1 MNKTE
6 FVDAFADKVSCT
18 KVEAGKI
25 VNSFF
30 ELIIDTLSKGNDIR
44 VVGFGTFKVV
54 NVKEKNITNPQN
66 GSKMTVPASKRV
78 RFAVGKALKDA
89 VNN

>member
-6 FVDAFADKVSCT
+6 FVDAFAEKVSCT
-18 KVEAGKI
+18 KVEAGKM
-25 VNSFF
+25 VNAFF
-30 ELIIDTLSKGNDIR
+30 DLISYTLKDGNDIR

-54 NVKEKNITNPQN
+54 DVKEKNITNPQN

-89 VNN
+89 VNH